1 MTVGSPE
8 VLLGGAARRN
18 DIQGLRGLSAIMV
31 LVFHIWTSRT
41 AGAVDI
47 FFVVS
52 GYLLIGSLARQ
63 YETEGRV
70 DLLRYGAGIL
80 RRLLPTATVVLTVT
94 VLACIAFLPAT
105 RWDRSVKDALATSV
119 FAENLELIRYAADYL
134 ARDEVWTPFRSGWAV
149 SAQVQAYVL
158 IAVLMGA
165 VAAIRV
171 APTRRRNVVLSALC
185 LSGMASFAW
194 AVRCVAVNPDA
205 AYFDSLAR
213 LWEFCAGGAVAV
225 LLVRGVPSLAVRV
238 MLGWIGLVML
248 LCTGWL
254 LGLTRY
260 FPAWSSLFPVA
271 GGLMM
276 MTAGSLP
283 GEARAVGVERL
294 LGAKPLTWIGEISYG
309 VYLWHG
315 PVVVFAL
322 LGRSGAP
329 LGVIDGLAVMAAV
342 IGLAALSRNLI
353 EVRLM
358 RWMGAHQSDLRT
370 WAKGMLMVAF
380 GMAVVGGWWLLT
392 IQREAAER
400 RLQAG
405 VHNPGGRLAPGELAP
420 YVTVV
425 TPRPMLARLDLPVVY
440 DEGCMVFAGNSIPS
454 VCRFGPSDATVHI
467 AVVGSSHSAHW
478 LPAVQAVAARRG
490 WRVSA
495 STKAS
500 CLLGSVEFNSMGEPA
515 PDCGSWN
522 RQVMEWLEV
531 EKPNIVLT
539 LATFSGVI
547 QDRTP
552 PETVA
557 AWRRLGRAGIHVL
570 ALRDTIWLP
579 FDVPDCVEMRGTDVS
594 ACTMFRPPD
603 QLTPPPGGWP
613 DNVTVVDTMDWICGP
628 LQCSSVIGGVLVFRD
643 NNHLTATFARSLEE
657 RLDPYLSAAAAQPG
671 PPLRRPDG
679 VRGRATMPKP

>member
-1 MTVGSPE
+1 
-8 VLLGGAARRN
+8 
-18 DIQGLRGLSAIMV
+18 MV
-31 LVFHIWTSRT
+31 LVFHIWLSRT

-63 YETEGRV
+63 YESDGRV

-94 VLACIAFLPAT
+94 VLACIAFLPVT

-134 ARDEVWTPFRSGWAV
+134 ERDEAWTPFRSGWAI

-158 IAVLMGA
+158 IAIMMGA

-171 APTRRRNVVLSALC
+171 APARRRVVVLSALG
-185 LSGMASFAW
+185 LFGMASFAW
-194 AVRCVAVNPDA
+194 AARGVAVNPDA

-225 LLVRGVPSLAVRV
+225 LLVRGAPSLTARV
-238 MLGWIGLVML
+238 TLGWIGLAML

-254 LGLTRY
+254 FGLTRQ

-276 MTAGSLP
+276 LIAGARP

-294 LGAKPLTWIGEISYG
+294 LGSRLLTWTGEISYG
-309 VYLWHG
+309 IYLWHG
-315 PVVVFAL
+315 PVVVFAVL
-322 LGRSGAP
+322 WRGGAP
-329 LGVIDGLAVMAAV
+329 LGLIDGLTVLVAV
-342 IGLAALSRNLI
+342 IGLAAVSRNLI
-353 EVRLM
+353 ELRLA

-370 WAKGMLMVAF
+370 WVKGMLMVAF

-392 IQREAAER
+392 IQREAAEM

-405 VHNPGGRLAPGELAP
+405 IHNPGARLAPGEVADH
-420 YVTVV
+420 VTVV
-425 TPRPMLARLDLPVVY
+425 TPRPMLARLDLPAVY
-440 DEGCMVFAGNSIPS
+440 DEGCMVFAGESTPS
-454 VCRFGPSDATVHI
+454 VCRFGPRDAPVHI

-490 WRVSA
+490 WHVSA
-495 STKAS
+495 AIKAS
-500 CLLGSVEFNSMGEPA
+500 CLLGSVEFNSMGESA
-515 PDCGSWN
+515 PDCASWN

-531 EKPNIVLT
+531 EKPDVVLT
-539 LATFSGVI
+539 LATFSGVT
-547 QDRTP
+547 QDRAQ
-552 PETVA
+552 PEAVA

-570 ALRDTIWLP
+570 ALRDTVWSP
-579 FDVPDCVEMRGTDVS
+579 FDVRDCVQRHGTEVA
-594 ACTMFRPPD
+594 ACTITRPSEPFS
-603 QLTPPPGGWP
+603 PPPGGWP
-613 DNVTVVDTMDWICGP
+613 DNVTAVDTMDWTCGP
-628 LQCSSVIGGVLVFRD
+628 RQCPSVIGGVLVYRD
-643 NNHLTATFARSLEE
+643 DNHLTATFARSLEG
-657 RLDPYLSAAAAQPG
+657 RLDPYLSAVAARPG
-671 PPLRRPDG
+671 PPRQD
-679 VRGRATMPKP
+679 VEATKVLHPGAG